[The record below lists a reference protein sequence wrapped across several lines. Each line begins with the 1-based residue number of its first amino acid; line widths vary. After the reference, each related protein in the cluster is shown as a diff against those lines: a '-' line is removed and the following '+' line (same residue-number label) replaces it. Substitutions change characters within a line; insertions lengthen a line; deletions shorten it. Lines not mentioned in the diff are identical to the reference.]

1 MEAFNDQT
9 NMMAGGAK
17 KRGRKH
23 AKKGGVG
30 LTGVVSTGLL
40 IAAEELYRNSL
51 KKKGSSVRGGND
63 GASTAPVADPATE
76 AATNAALDKL
86 VGGRHRRRG
95 RPCGSGKK
103 KGGEGA
109 DSGMLV
115 NNLDGKDGAL
125 ISEAFGASLKG
136 GKRHRK
142 RRGGNDGTVM
152 AAGDPTVAPSAPVP
166 VQAPVPTQFNMNE
179 VVAEASHAQEHV
191 TGGKKRRGRKHRGGS
206 EGAAVSELPV
216 GANGDPMSGGKKRRG
231 RKHRGGSDV
240 ASEYGQFSHAMNNP
254 MPPAASTTPEMP
266 VPPAPAQD
274 GGKKMKR
281 RTRKHRRGGTT
292 DAPVTQNDNGAPVLE
307 PVEKDKTEVQDDAAL
322 LEGDGAAEGGK
333 KKRRVVHR
341 RKHRG
346 GEEGM
351 DGGKKMKRRARK
363 HRGGAED
370 GQEAIA
376 AAEHSAGMSGMLQ
389 SFMNKLY

>member
-1 MEAFNDQT
+1 MEAFNEQT

-17 KRGRKH
+17 RRGRKH

-51 KKKGSSVRGGND
+51 KKKGSSVRGGSD
-63 GASTAPVADPATE
+63 GMSAAVADSTTEAATE
-76 AATNAALDKL
+76 AATKAALDEL

-142 RRGGNDGTVM
+142 RRGGNDGAAM
-152 AAGDPTVAPSAPVP
+152 AAADSTVASSASVP
-166 VQAPVPTQFNMNE
+166 VQAPTQFDMNA
-179 VVAEASHAQEHV
+179 VVAEAAHAQEHV

-206 EGAAVSELPV
+206 EGAAVSELAV
-216 GANGDPMSGGKKRRG
+216 GANGDAMSGGKKRRG
-231 RKHRGGSDV
+231 RKHRGGNDQ
-240 ASEYGQFSHAMNNP
+240 ASEYGQFSHAMNTP
-254 MPPAASTTPEMP
+254 MPPAASTTPA
-266 VPPAPAQD
+266 APAQD

-281 RTRKHRRGGTT
+281 RTRKHRRGG
-292 DAPVTQNDNGAPVLE
+292 ANDVNLVNDESVIVSCTKNKEEETEKNGLLN
-307 PVEKDKTEVQDDAAL
+307 DDAAL
-322 LEGDGAAEGGK
+322 EEIKGGK
-333 KKRRVVHR
+333 KMKRRA

-346 GEEGM
+346 GDDGM

-363 HRGGAED
+363 HRGGD
-370 GQEAIA
+370 GQAAIA
-376 AAEHSAGMSGMLQ
+376 AAEQSSSMSGMLQ
-389 SFMNKLY
+389 SFMSKLY